1 MLLFV
6 MTVVHTRSM
15 STARDWS
22 DFYEEDEPREVI
34 QRIISRPPDA
44 VTGKRPSVLDVA
56 AAVLEELQLEP
67 VDAWK
72 LQKLCYFI
80 EGRHLAETGLPAF
93 QEPIEAWMNGPVID
107 RLYQDHKGATI
118 VVSVRGD
125 AKKVRSDSV
134 LDEIVK
140 RTVRDYRGW
149 SGRQLAELTHSQR
162 PWLEAREGL
171 TPGQRSRKK
180 VSLAAMREWF
190 RLQESL
196 PNAEDDESPF

>member
-1 MLLFV
+1 MDL
-6 MTVVHTRSM
+6 

-22 DFYEEDEPREVI
+22 DFYEEDEPLEVI
-34 QRIISRPPDA
+34 KRITSRRPDA

-67 VDAWK
+67 VDAWT

-93 QEPIEAWMNGPVID
+93 QEPIEAWKNGPVVD
-107 RLYQDHKGATI
+107 RLYQDHKGGTI
-118 VVSVRGD
+118 VGRVQGD
-125 AKKVRSDSV
+125 TKKVRADSV
-134 LDEIVK
+134 LNEIVE

-149 SGRQLAELTHSQR
+149 SGRQLAELTHSQL

-171 TPGQRSRKK
+171 APDQRSRRKI
-180 VSLAAMREWF
+180 SLTSMREWF

-196 PNAEDDESPF
+196 PDTDDDDGPPF